1 MAVVYRHIRV
11 DKNEPFYIG
20 IGKEESRAYSYKGR
34 STGWKSIAKQGYE
47 VEILFED
54 LTWDQACEKEK
65 EFIALYGRKDL
76 KTGILVNLTSG
87 GDGAL
92 GRPMT
97 ERLKKV
103 LKDSPN
109 RFNLTEWQ
117 KENGAA
123 IKGKKLGSQTE
134 ERKQKASKS
143 IKEAWDSKSK
153 VEKVKQTINFRKT
166 NPNYKKQE
174 CPFCKK
180 QIQGLGTFKRFHG
193 NNCKSNKLKL

>member
-1 MAVVYRHIRV
+1 LAVVYRHIRV
-11 DKNEPFYIG
+11 DINEPFYIG
-20 IGKEESRAYSYKGR
+20 IGDKENRAYSRKSRNRY
-34 STGWKSIAKQGYE
+34 WKNIAKKGYE

-76 KTGILVNLTSG
+76 KAGTLVNLTNG
-87 GDGAL
+87 GEGAL

-109 RFNLTEWQ
+109 KFNLAEWQ
-117 KENGAA
+117 RENGAA
-123 IKGKKLGSQTE
+123 VKGKKLGPQTK

-143 IKEAWDSKSK
+143 IREAWSSRSKE
-153 VEKVKQTINFRKT
+153 EKTKQTVNFRKT
-166 NPNYKKQE
+166 NPNYKKQK
-174 CPFCKK
+174 CPFCEKE
-180 QIQGLGTFKRFHG
+180 IQGLGAFKRFHG
-193 NNCKSNKLKL
+193 TNCKSNKLKL